1 MSHSKPKLPPP
12 KRSWLELSPS
22 DIAGGCFFRLVIR
35 LVVFLGAVVSVAP
48 ITLLAIYGW
57 LPPMFAVGG
66 SMAAAGFWIGV
77 VGIVLQMVLSSR
89 FNVDATGRKIDRLLG
104 FGIMLLVFGLFVL
117 GYAFSMSES

>member
-1 MSHSKPKLPPP
+1 
-12 KRSWLELSPS
+12 
-22 DIAGGCFFRLVIR
+22 
-35 LVVFLGAVVSVAP
+35 
-48 ITLLAIYGW
+48 
-57 LPPMFAVGG
+57 
-66 SMAAAGFWIGV
+66 MAAAGFWIGV